1 MIFRC
6 QDIKN
11 EDDEKRD
18 TLPSDE
24 EDMVTAGMDSSE
36 SEMNNEFSPLD
47 INRMEQYNDDSNI
60 GIALVEDI
68 DNTEMNELNMNANDG
83 VFDEN
88 MESEEVEIKRVWTCN
103 ILFCVHWI
111 FRLLAFLILS
121 VLLAS
126 LISYHTQKCD
136 EYLNNWTDVVLERV
150 IYVLSAD
157 TFVQVLIFGSLV
169 LLVVIIDIIFC
180 LR

>member
-36 SEMNNEFSPLD
+36 SEMNNEYSSFD
-47 INRMEQYNDDSNI
+47 INRMEQHKNDSNI
-60 GIALVEDI
+60 GIQLVEDI
-68 DNTEMNELNMNANDG
+68 DNTEMNELNINANDG

-88 MESEEVEIKRVWTCN
+88 LESQEVEIKRIWTCN
-103 ILFCVHWI
+103 ILFCAHWI

-121 VLLAS
+121 VLLAPF
-126 LISYHTQKCD
+126 ISYHTQNCD
-136 EYLNNWTDVVLERV
+136 EYLNNWTDAVLERV
-150 IYVLSAD
+150 INVLIAD
-157 TFVQVLIFGSLV
+157 TFVQVLIFGSLL
-169 LLVVIIDIIFC
+169 LLVVILDIIFC
-180 LR
+180 VR